1 MSAGLRMFHGSMVAQ
16 KRLAQHEA
24 LAEQRSKRSPLRE
37 HIGGPYSRWV
47 RVLAYGVLYAELPED
62 VPADILSAHGCDRMK
77 TPPVA
82 DLHGVN

>member
-1 MSAGLRMFHGSMVAQ
+1 MYAGLRRFHGSTVVQ

-47 RVLAYGVLYAELPED
+47 WVPAYDVLCAELPEN
-62 VPADILSAHGCDRMK
+62 VPAGILSAHGCARTK
-77 TPPVA
+77 TPPAA

>member
-1 MSAGLRMFHGSMVAQ
+1 MYAGLRRFHGSTVVQ

-24 LAEQRSKRSPLRE
+24 LAKQRSKHSPPHE
-37 HIGGPYSRWV
+37 HIGGPCSRWV
-47 RVLAYGVLYAELPED
+47 WVPAHGVLYVELPEN
-62 VPADILSAHGCDRMK
+62 VPAGILSAHGCAGTK